1 MVGFLPV
8 QPSDPDPLLR
18 CLDRLLKTIYTRKGV
33 KKQIRLAYKNASE
46 QFSLVNLRRFLANI
60 ERVVVKGSGLGLLA
74 DTVLS
79 IFDYLTEAASK
90 LDASVELPPLR
101 EDTFRQILNLLRG
114 AFPTAKFVFIL
125 DNLNAPTESG
135 KSESDSRAAG
145 LNIIKSFLSTD
156 FETTDNV
163 YFCFSWTPTTENS
176 GTFSML
182 RSLLSQHGGEEM
194 YLKPIKSKDDIAR
207 WLDND
212 FAWFTQLSVADR
224 HRVVSFTEGLPS
236 VVVRWREQAI
246 NSFDPKLL
254 DEKAREVRQ
263 SKYSQLQ
270 NQILSAPEFERV
282 LLYELAIVGQPLAIQ
297 SLADMNEAPYE
308 SCLKLMQKWSRENL
322 LLVCQEA
329 ENKDQRDVYNYD
341 HESKR
346 NLATSWLPKDLP
358 NATEI
363 AKRTYHYLLKNSGS
377 GLPWLQNLLGSALY
391 LASTANF
398 QVPSGERAALRQI
411 YHMHRT
417 YERPADAN
425 FDPELIKSLP
435 LNWRADYFGL
445 SLHCKFDELHVI
457 RAAAY
462 SLVPD
467 LDSSP
472 PKAETEALALATF
485 RRKIAASE

>member
-1 MVGFLPV
+1 MLVYGDSGIGKTRLLEAFGNRLSNSKEADTMVGFLPV

-194 YLKPIKSKDDIAR
+194 YL
-207 WLDND
+207 
-212 FAWFTQLSVADR
+212 
-224 HRVVSFTEGLPS
+224 
-236 VVVRWREQAI
+236 
-246 NSFDPKLL
+246 
-254 DEKAREVRQ
+254 
-263 SKYSQLQ
+263 
-270 NQILSAPEFERV
+270 
-282 LLYELAIVGQPLAIQ
+282 
-297 SLADMNEAPYE
+297 
-308 SCLKLMQKWSRENL
+308 
-322 LLVCQEA
+322 
-329 ENKDQRDVYNYD
+329 
-341 HESKR
+341 
-346 NLATSWLPKDLP
+346 
-358 NATEI
+358 
-363 AKRTYHYLLKNSGS
+363 
-377 GLPWLQNLLGSALY
+377 
-391 LASTANF
+391 
-398 QVPSGERAALRQI
+398 
-411 YHMHRT
+411 
-417 YERPADAN
+417 
-425 FDPELIKSLP
+425 
-435 LNWRADYFGL
+435 
-445 SLHCKFDELHVI
+445 
-457 RAAAY
+457 
-462 SLVPD
+462 
-467 LDSSP
+467 
-472 PKAETEALALATF
+472 
-485 RRKIAASE
+485 